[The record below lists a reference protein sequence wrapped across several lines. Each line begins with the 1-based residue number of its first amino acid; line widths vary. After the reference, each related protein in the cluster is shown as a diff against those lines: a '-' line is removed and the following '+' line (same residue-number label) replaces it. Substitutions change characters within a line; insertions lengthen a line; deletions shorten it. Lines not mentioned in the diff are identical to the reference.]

1 VVGVFALGWS
11 ASVTVGGIYL
21 ETLICSLAL
30 RRAVR
35 RAGWASLATS
45 GSVTENGVTR
55 REHLADR
62 MKSTTMMGLA
72 QGVFLVAFGVA
83 VLRGPEDVDPIW
95 RMSLRDL
102 AAAALGAL
110 VTGVVEYARLRRRL
124 PGAGEAWVRSRVDLQ
139 FSTTLAL
146 VLFVMVLPWTF
157 FLVGERGLFVVLIGG
172 KATLDTWL
180 AGRRLSWR

>member
-1 VVGVFALGWS
+1 MFALGWS

-21 ETLICSLAL
+21 ETLFCSLAL

-35 RAGWASLATS
+35 RAGWASLVTG
-45 GSVTENGVTR
+45 GSVTEKGVSR

-62 MKSTTMMGLA
+62 TKSTTTIGWG
-72 QGVFLVAFGVA
+72 QGVFLLAFGVA

-95 RMSLRDL
+95 RMSPRDL
-102 AAAALGAL
+102 GAAALGAL
-110 VTGVVEYARLRRRL
+110 VTGFVEYVRLRRRL
-124 PGAGEAWVRSRVDLQ
+124 PEAGEAWVRSRVDLQ

-146 VLFVMVLPWTF
+146 VLFMMVLPWTF

-172 KATLDTWL
+172 KAALDTWL
-180 AGRRLSWR
+180 AGRRLS

>member
-1 VVGVFALGWS
+1 
-11 ASVTVGGIYL
+11 
-21 ETLICSLAL
+21 
-30 RRAVR
+30 
-35 RAGWASLATS
+35 
-45 GSVTENGVTR
+45 
-55 REHLADR
+55 
-62 MKSTTMMGLA
+62 
-72 QGVFLVAFGVA
+72 
-83 VLRGPEDVDPIW
+83 
-95 RMSLRDL
+95 MSLRDL

-146 VLFVMVLPWTF
+146 VLFMMVLPWTF